1 LFNTTNNILQSARKL
16 AKQFSD
22 FASFKKPQ
30 ANNTL
35 MSQIP
40 HLFNNA
46 LTHSTNNYSCSIN
59 KFKLIARAVLT
70 QNDICDKVQTK
81 NLTLI
86 NDSSKNLF

>member
-1 LFNTTNNILQSARKL
+1 
-16 AKQFSD
+16 
-22 FASFKKPQ
+22 
-30 ANNTL
+30 

-70 QNDICDKVQTK
+70 QNEICDQVQTK

-86 NDSSKNLF
+86 NDSSM